1 MNRRNALFGMVK
13 WLMAGLVAMP
23 IKASTAQELPSS
35 PAGVWRDRHE
45 YPMSE
50 FENAKELAGV
60 LEDAVFQKRLRY
72 YTVEFRKS
80 TIVLCWGN

>member
-1 MNRRNALFGMVK
+1 MNRRNALFGMAK
-13 WLMAGLVAMP
+13 WLMVGFVALLP
-23 IKASTAQELPSS
+23 IKTSTAQELPSS
-35 PAGVWRDRHE
+35 PAGVWRNQQE

-72 YTVEFRKS
+72 YTV
-80 TIVLCWGN
+80 